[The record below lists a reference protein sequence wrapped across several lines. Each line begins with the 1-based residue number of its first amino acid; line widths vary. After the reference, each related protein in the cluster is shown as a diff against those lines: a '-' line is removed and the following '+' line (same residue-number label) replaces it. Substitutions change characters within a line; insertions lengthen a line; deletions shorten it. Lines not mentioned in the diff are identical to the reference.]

1 LIILFHFFFSIIH
14 IYNDK
19 ITQGRNL
26 EGLQKDD
33 VRIILNDIEC
43 PVVEIT
49 PTSLKCDL
57 TKAIDEHQIL
67 ERGMALEAKVA
78 VR

>member
-1 LIILFHFFFSIIH
+1 
-14 IYNDK
+14 
-19 ITQGRNL
+19 
-26 EGLQKDD
+26 LQRDD
-33 VRIILNDIEC
+33 VRIILDDIEC

-57 TKAIDEHQIL
+57 TKAIDDHQIL
-67 ERGMALEAKVA
+67 ERGVALEAKVA